1 MTHWPA
7 SEFLAPTADGR
18 FRRLVVQEDRL
29 RSASLSFAPQDRVP
43 EHAHPGSDEIFYVV
57 SGTGR
62 ISIGKEIHDV
72 GAGDLLFVGAGSWH
86 AILAGGT
93 ADDPFVI
100 VAVVAPNLGDD
111 AVFSDGPFPI
121 PELD

>member
-1 MTHWPA
+1 MTHWPGA
-7 SEFLAPTADGR
+7 EFLAPTEDGR

-43 EHAHPGSDEIFYVV
+43 EHAHPGSDEIFFVV

-62 ISIGKEIHDV
+62 ISVEKEIHDV
-72 GAGDLLFVGAGSWH
+72 GPGDLLFVGAGRRH

-93 ADDPFVI
+93 VEDPFVI

-121 PELD
+121 PDGD